1 MSAHLSTRL
10 RAVSHSGIG
19 VGGCSVD
26 FWSLVNRAPTAQ
38 VTIGRRPGGRRPGS
52 VAEGE
57 TFDFICY
64 DKPSAPP
71 PAHET

>member
-1 MSAHLSTRL
+1 MSAHLAVCL
-10 RAVSHSGIG
+10 CGVSHYGIG
-19 VGGCSVD
+19 GGGCSVD

-38 VTIGRRPGGRRPGS
+38 VTIGRRPGGRCPGS

-64 DKPSAPP
+64 DKPSVPP